1 MAKTEQT
8 TQSIEPGMTEIQ
20 SPGPTEGRSFI
31 VFYTPKQRVFIGLK
45 AVIHKIENA
54 SDLNEI
60 KPTLLNRLEKIAS
73 WEDELCN
80 VDPKENEL
88 EQQYPIPGAAYT

>member
-8 TQSIEPGMTEIQ
+8 TQSIESGMTVIQ

-31 VFYTPKQRVFIGLK
+31 AFYTPKQRVFMGLN
-45 AVIHKIENA
+45 AVICKIEGA
-54 SDLNEI
+54 SDLNDI
-60 KPTLLNRLEKIAS
+60 RPTLLNRLEKIAS
-73 WEDELCN
+73 WESELCN

-88 EQQYPIPGAAYT
+88 EQHYPIPGAAYT